1 MAAPS
6 MNPAGQFRRELGLRD
21 LVFAQVLNVVGSFWV
36 GVAAKL
42 GKAHAVF
49 WVLSMLLFYVPL
61 ALVVIHLNRAL
72 PLEGGLYQWAKE
84 AFGAFWGF
92 LIAWNLWCYAVI
104 VLGSI
109 LFAIPTDLSYSI
121 GARAAWLPA
130 SHAATSALTGV
141 VLLFIAWVA
150 VRGLSIGKWLHNIG
164 GFSVLSAYVVLL
176 ALPVWALLRGKAVSY
191 TPSPLAWPE
200 VSWVNLAIFGQ
211 ITVGGLSGF
220 EYVAIMAGECRD
232 AGRNIGKSVAI
243 AAPIIALMFI
253 LGTSS
258 VITFVG
264 DQPIDLIGPIPQT
277 FRAALGNAGFASQFA
292 SLAIL
297 LLLVRAVSA
306 ASLIFTGLTR
316 LPVTAGWDHLLPVW
330 FTRLDPRRRTP
341 VNSILFVTVLAIVL
355 IFFSMLGVKEQE
367 ALQLLNSA
375 SNVHYGISY
384 VALFAIPLFGAA
396 RLRKSIPGWL
406 RAPALAGLTSSAIAV
421 LIAVYPIIDVV
432 SNLEYAGKIIGVVL
446 VSNLA
451 GVLIYGLR
459 SSSRS
464 LKTGLAP

>member
-6 MNPAGQFRRELGLRD
+6 VNPAGELRRELGLRD

-49 WVLSMLLFYVPL
+49 WILAMLLFYVPL
-61 ALVVIHLNRAL
+61 ALVVIYLNRVL

-109 LFAIPTDLSYSI
+109 LFAIPTELAYSI
-121 GARAAWLPA
+121 GPRAAWLPS

-150 VRGLSIGKWLHNIG
+150 VQGLSIGKWLHNAG
-164 GFSVLSAYVVLL
+164 GFAVMSAYAVLL
-176 ALPVWALLRGKAVSY
+176 ALPVWALLRGGAVSY
-191 TPSPLAWPE
+191 TPIPLAWPE

-264 DQPIDLIGPIPQT
+264 NQPIDLIGPIPQT
-277 FRAALGNAGFASQFA
+277 FRAALGNAGFASHFA
-292 SLAIL
+292 AIAIL

-316 LPVTAGWDHLLPVW
+316 LPVTAGWDHLLPAW
-330 FTRLDPRRRTP
+330 FTRLDPRRKTP
-341 VNSILFVTVLAIVL
+341 VNSILFVTVLAMLL
-355 IFFSMLGVKEQE
+355 IFFSMLGVREQE
-367 ALQLLNSA
+367 ALQLLNNS
-375 SNVHYGISY
+375 SNVHYGIAY
-384 VALFAIPLFGAA
+384 AALFTIPLFG
-396 RLRKSIPGWL
+396 S
-406 RAPALAGLTSSAIAV
+406 AGLRNKAST
-421 LIAVYPIIDVV
+421 VV
-432 SNLEYAGKIIGVVL
+432 AG
-446 VSNLA
+446 S
-451 GVLIYGLR
+451 GLGWAPFQR
-459 SSSRS
+459 HCRPDR
-464 LKTGLAP
+464 GLSYC

>member
-6 MNPAGQFRRELGLRD
+6 VNPAGELRRELGLRD

-49 WVLSMLLFYVPL
+49 WVLAMLLFYVPL
-61 ALVVIHLNRAL
+61 ALVVIYLNRVL
-72 PLEGGLYQWAKE
+72 PLEGGLYQWAKQ

-109 LFAIPTDLSYSI
+109 LFAIPTEIAYSI
-121 GARAAWLPA
+121 GPRAAWLPA
-130 SHAATSALTGV
+130 SHAATSAITGV
-141 VLLFIAWVA
+141 VLLLIAWVA
-150 VRGLSIGKWLHNIG
+150 VQGLSIGKWLHNAG
-164 GFSVLSAYVVLL
+164 GFAVMSAYAVLL
-176 ALPVWALLRGKAVSY
+176 ALPVWALLRGSNVSY
-191 TPSPLAWPE
+191 TPVPLALPQ

-220 EYVAIMAGECRD
+220 EYVAILAGECRD

-253 LGTSS
+253 LGTSA

-264 DQPIDLIGPIPQT
+264 NQPIDLIGPIPQT
-277 FRAALGNAGFASQFA
+277 FRAALGNAGFASHFA
-292 SLAIL
+292 AIAIL

-316 LPVTAGWDHLLPVW
+316 LPVTAGWDHLLPAW
-330 FTRLDPRRRTP
+330 FTRLDPRRKTP
-341 VNSILFVTVLAIVL
+341 VNSILFMTALAMLL
-355 IFFSMLGVKEQE
+355 IFFSMLGVREQE
-367 ALQLLNSA
+367 ALQLLNNS
-375 SNVHYGISY
+375 SDVHYGIAY
-384 VALFAIPLFGAA
+384 AALFAIPLFGAA
-396 RLRKSIPGWL
+396 RLRNRLPRWL
-406 RAPALAGLTSSAIAV
+406 RVPSAAGLISSAIAV
-421 LIAVYPIIDVV
+421 LIAVYPIVDVV
-432 SNLEYAGKIIGVVL
+432 STFEYAGKIIGIVL
-446 VSNLA
+446 VANLA
-451 GVLIYGLR
+451 GVLIYARSRALR
-459 SSSRS
+459 HPARR
-464 LKTGLAP
+464 